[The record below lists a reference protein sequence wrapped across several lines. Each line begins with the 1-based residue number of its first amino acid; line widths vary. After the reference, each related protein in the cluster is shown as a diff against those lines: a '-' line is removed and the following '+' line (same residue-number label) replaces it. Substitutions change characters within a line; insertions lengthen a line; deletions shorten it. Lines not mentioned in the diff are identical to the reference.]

1 MWSPSI
7 FRGQKMGRVEELD
20 EIGTVQSLSEEK

>member
-1 MWSPSI
+1 MWSPAI
-7 FRGQKMGRVEELD
+7 FRGQKMGTVEELE

>member
-1 MWSPSI
+1 MWSPAI
-7 FRGQKMGRVEELD
+7 FRGQKMSRVEELE